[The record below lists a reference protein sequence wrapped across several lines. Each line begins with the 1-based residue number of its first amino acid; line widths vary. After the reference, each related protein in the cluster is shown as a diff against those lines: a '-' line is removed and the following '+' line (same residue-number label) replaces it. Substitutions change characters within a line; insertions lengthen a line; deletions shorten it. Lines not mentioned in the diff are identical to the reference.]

1 MLCVAHTPILSFY
14 FSYLYGGKHRVKR
27 VEAFRPVAVM
37 ILTNGEQ
44 MGNKW
49 RAVRRSH
56 RPPNIAS
63 FGILRRRELLSIGG
77 QVARWAFVIQNAF
90 CNLTFLWVTVVTLS
104 AISSASGTG
113 RKPAVVKQW
122 HILQYVL

>member
-44 MGNKW
+44 MAS
-49 RAVRRSH
+49 REAF
-56 RPPNIAS
+56 PP
-63 FGILRRRELLSIGG
+63 
-77 QVARWAFVIQNAF
+77 
-90 CNLTFLWVTVVTLS
+90 
-104 AISSASGTG
+104 
-113 RKPAVVKQW
+113 PAEYCEFW
-122 HILQYVL
+122 NT